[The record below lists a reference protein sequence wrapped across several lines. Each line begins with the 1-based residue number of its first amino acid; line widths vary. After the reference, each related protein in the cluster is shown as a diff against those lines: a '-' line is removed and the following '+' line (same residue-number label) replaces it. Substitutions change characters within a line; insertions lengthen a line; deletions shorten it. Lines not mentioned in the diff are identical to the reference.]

1 VVLFGGK
8 RANISTHILL
18 YVDGQ
23 LEQASRKSILDVK
36 TDVESKNAIKVLMGR
51 DAMAYLQKTK
61 KHKVFNGA
69 MDEVYI
75 FNCALDESQIR
86 SLMNYNKSGLE

>member
-1 VVLFGGK
+1 MFGGN
-8 RANISTHILL
+8 RPNVNTHILL

-23 LEQASRKSILDVK
+23 LEPASRKSVLDVQ
-36 TDVESKNAIKVLMGR
+36 TDILSDKSLKVIMGR
-51 DAMAYLQKTK
+51 NAMSYLAK
-61 KHKVFNGA
+61 KDKQNVFNGS

-75 FNCALDESQIR
+75 FDCALDENQIR